1 MIIKKIEINNFRSYY
16 KLNVFELVN
25 GLNLII
31 GSNGDGKTTFYEA
44 LEWLFRTDGSVKVD
58 TKLISKK
65 RSEELSSDES
75 DEVRVSMT
83 YEHKGYIK
91 TLEKSFRFTKSYDGE
106 ITTSNFSFELLEEN
120 GTERMVRDGMKF
132 DYDLPSEIR
141 KYTMF
146 KGESDLDVFQS
157 SNALKMLVET
167 FSDVKDF
174 EAYFSFME
182 YSTKLAEQAQA
193 NAQKSDRK
201 NSEKINQLKRVI
213 EQERNALSDIE
224 REIKTKEEEASNFS
238 GLLKSIEQSKET
250 SKLLMNVNRRIDTL
264 SKKRAQVQSSI
275 KEDYTISLLDDMWIL
290 MGFGDVA
297 EEYSQKISVVD
308 KKRRKIENE
317 YLQTAGAEKLIKKMQ
332 KQETPFIPL
341 PVHIP
346 GQKIMEEMLDEEICK
361 ICGRPAKKHSDP
373 WNYMLQ
379 RLEEYKNSLKD
390 DEEEDVAPCY
400 QNDYIVELQKRDTIL
415 NDSLSEI
422 TKLRNHI
429 KKVISANNR
438 LHEEVKKIDA
448 NLNNEIE
455 NKTRILAQ
463 TDGLTEEQL
472 LSHFE
477 SISNWMDLKNQAEKR
492 LEVLKSQRMIHRK
505 NLDDA
510 KDGLSKLAEGTSAA
524 LYAKIATL
532 IRDISE
538 AFKSA
543 KETNKKRL
551 LHSIEDEANVF
562 LESLNTNDFKGIIRI
577 LEKEN
582 GQGEAVL
589 MNSDNTRI
597 FNPNTALRTTYLMSV
612 LFAIGKLA
620 SLRNDSEFPL
630 VFDAPT
636 SSFTDA
642 KETEFFNVIS
652 KLDKQVV
659 IVTKSFLREGH
670 DGDLIIDPDKINE
683 VVGRIF
689 RIEKKKPFDDKDLA
703 TIQTVITK
711 IK

>member
-1 MIIKKIEINNFRSYY
+1 MIIKKIEIDNFRSYY
-16 KLNVFELVN
+16 KSNTFELVN

-44 LEWLFRTDGSVKVD
+44 LEWLFRTDGTNKMD

-65 RSEELSSDES
+65 RCEELFADES
-75 DEVRVSMT
+75 DDVRVSMT
-83 YEHKGYIK
+83 YEHKGCMK
-91 TLEKSFRFTKSYDGE
+91 TLEKSFHFTKSFDGE
-106 ITTSNFSFELLEEN
+106 ITTSNFDFLLIEEN
-120 GTERMVRDGMKF
+120 GVERMVRDGIRF

-146 KGESDLDVFQS
+146 KGESDLDVFQN

-182 YSTKLAEQAQA
+182 FATKKAEQARD

-201 NSEKINQLKRVI
+201 NSEKISQFKRTI
-213 EQERNALSDIE
+213 DNEKGMLADIE
-224 REIKTKEEEASNFS
+224 KEIANKEDEASNFE
-238 GLLKSIEQSKET
+238 GLLKSIEQSKEA
-250 SKLLMNVNRRIDTL
+250 SKLLIMVNRRIENLT
-264 SKKRAQVQSSI
+264 KKRADVQDSI
-275 KEDYTISLLDDMWIL
+275 KEDYTKNLLDDMWIL
-290 MGFGDVA
+290 MGFGDIA
-297 EEYSQKISVVD
+297 EEYSQKVNEVD
-308 KKRRKIENE
+308 MKRRKLEQN
-317 YLQTAGAEKLIKKMQ
+317 YLVTAGAEKAIKKMQ
-332 KQETPFIPL
+332 TDFVPL

-346 GQKIMEEMLDEEICK
+346 GQKIMEEMLKEEVCK
-361 ICGRPAKKHSDP
+361 ICGRPAKMHSDA
-373 WNYMLQ
+373 WEFMRQ
-379 RLEEYKNSLKD
+379 RLEDYKKSLKVDEDEDIEPYYKNSY
-390 DEEEDVAPCY
+390 V
-400 QNDYIVELQKRDTIL
+400 VELQKRDTTL
-415 NDSLSEI
+415 NDNLAEI
-422 TKLRNHI
+422 TKLRHKI
-429 KKVISANNR
+429 QDTISSNNR
-438 LHEEVKKIDA
+438 LHDEVKKIEA
-448 NLNNEIE
+448 NLNVEVE
-455 NKTRILAQ
+455 QKKRILAQ
-463 TDGLTEEQL
+463 TDGLSEDQL
-472 LSHFE
+472 LSNYE
-477 SISNWMDLKNQAEKR
+477 NISNWMNQKMNAEKR
-492 LEVLKSQRMIHRK
+492 IETLKSQRSKHRQA
-505 NLDDA
+505 LDDA
-510 KDGLSKLAEGTSAA
+510 QDALSKLAEGTSAA
-524 LYAKIATL
+524 VFARTASV
-532 IRDISE
+532 IRQISD

-543 KETNKKRL
+543 KDTNKKRL

-577 LEKEN
+577 LEKAN

-620 SLRNDSEFPL
+620 AQRSETEFPL
-630 VFDAPT
+630 IFDAPT

-652 KLDKQVV
+652 NLDKQVV
-659 IVTKSFLREGH
+659 IVTKSFLKEGIN
-670 DGDLIIDPDKINE
+670 GDIVLDHSKVNE
-683 VVGRIF
+683 VTGRVF

>member
-91 TLEKSFRFTKSYDGE
+91 ILEKSFRFTKSYDGE

-455 NKTRILAQ
+455 NKKRILAQ
-463 TDGLTEEQL
+463 ADGLTEEQL

-577 LEKEN
+577 LEKDN

-652 KLDKQVV
+652 KLNKQVV

>member
-455 NKTRILAQ
+455 NKKRILAQ